1 MHGSCLADLRP
12 CVGMSKRVGGLQ
24 TDWQVMADGFA
35 NVFVKYNHTALQ
47 LQAAQE
53 DPDTDCAVCLHPSL
67 TLIISTDI
75 AVAEL

>member
-1 MHGSCLADLRP
+1 
-12 CVGMSKRVGGLQ
+12 MSKRVGGLQ

-53 DPDTDCAVCLHPSL
+53 DPDTDCAVCLSL
-67 TLIISTDI
+67 FASFMYRLL
-75 AVAEL
+75 VRHG